1 MDAKKREGRTTLF
14 LESTVED
21 LMVDSFLTGRSLPHN
36 CVQIFNIISCFISDT
51 PWVERYSKKGEK
63 EGKFGNTWSSIVH
76 LVPRY
81 QNLLHFNAHYKF
93 SRSLLKVFPPTFHGI
108 TSSSLDQGINLPPR
122 KKIYEREEKR
132 LTNGN
137 EIFSFFFFFFSF
149 IRNKKSFR
157 KKHEKYIVKFL
168 NEFVLDFS
176 FGNFF

>member
-21 LMVDSFLTGRSLPHN
+21 LMVDSFLTKRSLPHN

-51 PWVERYSKKGEK
+51 PWLERYSKKDEK

-93 SRSLLKVFPPTFHGI
+93 SRSLLKVFPPTFHVPRPRNKPP
-108 TSSSLDQGINLPPR
+108 SKEKNLR
-122 KKIYEREEKR
+122 TRRETFNKWKWNFF
-132 LTNGN
+132 LL
-137 EIFSFFFFFFSF
+137 FFLFFFYS
-149 IRNKKSFR
+149 K
-157 KKHEKYIVKFL
+157 
-168 NEFVLDFS
+168 
-176 FGNFF
+176 

>member
-1 MDAKKREGRTTLF
+1 
-14 LESTVED
+14 
-21 LMVDSFLTGRSLPHN
+21 MVDSFLTERSLPHN

-51 PWVERYSKKGEK
+51 PWLERYSKKGEK

-93 SRSLLKVFPPTFHGI
+93 SRSLLKVFPPTFHVPRPR
-108 TSSSLDQGINLPPR
+108 NKPPS
-122 KKIYEREEKR
+122 KEKIYEREEKC

>member
-1 MDAKKREGRTTLF
+1 MHIINFHDRSSKFFHRLF
-14 LESTVED
+14 T
-21 LMVDSFLTGRSLPHN
+21 
-36 CVQIFNIISCFISDT
+36 
-51 PWVERYSKKGEK
+51 
-63 EGKFGNTWSSIVH
+63 
-76 LVPRY
+76 
-81 QNLLHFNAHYKF
+81 
-93 SRSLLKVFPPTFHGI
+93 
-108 TSSSLDQGINLPPR
+108 SLDQGINLPPR

-168 NEFVLDFS
+168 NEFMLDFS

>member
-51 PWVERYSKKGEK
+51 PWLERYSKKGEK

-81 QNLLHFNAHYKF
+81 QTCFILMHIINFHDRSSKF
-93 SRSLLKVFPPTFHGI
+93 FHRLF
-108 TSSSLDQGINLPPR
+108 TSLDQGINLPPR